1 MNLGGS
7 RLASNFLSGG
17 NLDVAK
23 ATTTIK
29 TKGKTTSTTVAAARV
44 KPRKM
49 GKAGKK
55 GAIAPDFRLRDG
67 NGKIHRLAKY
77 QGQKVVLYFYPKDDT
92 PGCIVEAE
100 EFNKNIKKIK
110 AKGALILGVSPD
122 NEVSHKRFSEKL
134 ELEFPLL
141 ADPDAEVATKYG
153 AYGEKVL
160 FGTKFNSVYRS
171 TFIIDEEGKIEKVFQ
186 DVKVLGHSKEV
197 LDAL

>member
-1 MNLGGS
+1 M
-7 RLASNFLSGG
+7 
-17 NLDVAK
+17 AK
-23 ATTTIK
+23 AITATK
-29 TKGKTTSTTVAAARV
+29 TNDKVSSTKKTTV
-44 KPRKM
+44 KAKSRRIGKV
-49 GKAGKK
+49 GKAG
-55 GAIAPDFRLRDG
+55 AVAPDFRLRDG

-77 QGQKVVLYFYPKDDT
+77 QGRKVVLYFYPKDDT
-92 PGCIVEAE
+92 PGCTVEAE
-100 EFNKNIKKIK
+100 DFNKNIKKIK

-160 FGTKFNSVYRS
+160 FGTKFNSVFRS
-171 TFIIDEEGKIEKVFQ
+171 TFIIDEEGKIQKVFQ
-186 DVKVLGHSKEV
+186 DVKVNGHSKEV